1 MVKTV
6 FRSNEIKNKEEKF
19 QLKLLHD
26 YAPVVE
32 EVIEEVPEYEGP
44 TADDLRRE
52 AEEYKLSLIHI

>member
-32 EVIEEVPEYEGP
+32 EVIEEVPEYVQ
-44 TADDLRRE
+44 L
-52 AEEYKLSLIHI
+52 